1 MIIILLY
8 FFGVVVIL
16 SGYCVCFEIIFKS
29 VIVVFV
35 NVIFIM
41 YLCMYFGLWIVEK
54 IFWIDFNVL
63 FFNGFYEGFF
73 GVIILWVLVIL

>member
-41 YLCMYFGLWIVEK
+41 YLCMYFGL
-54 IFWIDFNVL
+54 
-63 FFNGFYEGFF
+63 
-73 GVIILWVLVIL
+73 